1 MSLKA
6 KTTSKIGFCLHP
18 ENCVFFYD
26 IFSILV
32 VEKSD
37 KFSNFHKEKLDAN
50 KLNAIYKK
58 IDTNA
63 YQTFDKLTTEHIKFR
78 ISEQTKIFKKQK
90 SGGTLEN
97 YLQKALMRE
106 IYETI
111 KELISIQENTALY
124 HRTINSK
131 TGNYLI
137 TNCQFSE
144 QKPVISFDVIKLIN
158 GNFALEIFVEIDNEK
173 TEISHFNR
181 NVFLLQ
187 KENTYYLINL

>member
-58 IDTNA
+58 IDPKA
-63 YQTFDKLTTEHIKFR
+63 YQTFDKLFSKKYCILSCCL
-78 ISEQTKIFKKQK
+78 IQCLLLWVKITQ
-90 SGGTLEN
+90 
-97 YLQKALMRE
+97 
-106 IYETI
+106 
-111 KELISIQENTALY
+111 
-124 HRTINSK
+124 
-131 TGNYLI
+131 
-137 TNCQFSE
+137 
-144 QKPVISFDVIKLIN
+144 P
-158 GNFALEIFVEIDNEK
+158 
-173 TEISHFNR
+173 
-181 NVFLLQ
+181 
-187 KENTYYLINL
+187 

>member
-58 IDTNA
+58 IDAKA

-78 ISEQTKIFKKQK
+78 ISEQTKLFKNK
-90 SGGTLEN
+90 
-97 YLQKALMRE
+97 
-106 IYETI
+106 
-111 KELISIQENTALY
+111 
-124 HRTINSK
+124 
-131 TGNYLI
+131 
-137 TNCQFSE
+137 
-144 QKPVISFDVIKLIN
+144 
-158 GNFALEIFVEIDNEK
+158 
-173 TEISHFNR
+173 
-181 NVFLLQ
+181 
-187 KENTYYLINL
+187 NLVVR